1 MKKIFLVLTVL
12 SLFACNDKSQND
24 YVTLHGTI
32 ENTDISKLT
41 ILGKDFKKEIAVNED
56 GTFKDTLNVVQGF
69 HGFNDGKQQSFIYL
83 KNGYDLTL
91 NFDAANFPKSIS
103 FDGNGAETNNYLVQK
118 IQMVQD
124 EQLSNYAY
132 LFQMDKPE
140 FETKMADIKQKF
152 NTLIEETPG
161 LEKDVAEMEIKT
173 NNEVYELLESSYA
186 KEHASMAAI
195 KKGAPSPKFTYPD
208 NNGNEVSLDDLKGK
222 YVYIDVWATWCGPCK
237 VEIPHLKE
245 IDDEFKGKDIAFVS
259 LSIDKPEHK
268 EKWLKMIEDE
278 KLQGIQI
285 IAENAFN
292 SEFVTAY
299 NIKAIPRFILLDKEG
314 NIVDAN
320 APRPSEPR
328 LKDLLNSLEL

>member
-1 MKKIFLVLTVL
+1 MKKIFLVLTAL

-24 YVTLHGTI
+24 YVTLQGKI
-32 ENTDISKLT
+32 DNTDISTLT

-56 GTFKDTLNVVQGF
+56 GTFKDTLNVLQGF

-91 NFDAANFPKSIS
+91 NFDAANFPKSIA

-118 IQMVQD
+118 IQLVQD
-124 EQLSNYAY
+124 EQLSNYDY
-132 LFQMDKPE
+132 LFRMDKPE
-140 FETKMADIKQKF
+140 FEAKMADIKQKF
-152 NTLIEETPG
+152 NTLLEETPG
-161 LEKDVAEMEIKT
+161 IEKDVADMEIKT
-173 NNEVYELLESSYA
+173 NTEVYELLESSYA

-195 KKGAPSPKFTYPD
+195 QKGAPSPKFTYPD

-268 EKWLKMIEDE
+268 DKWLKMIEDE
-278 KLQGIQI
+278 KLQGIQVL
-285 IAENAFN
+285 AENAFN

>member
-1 MKKIFLVLTVL
+1 
-12 SLFACNDKSQND
+12 
-24 YVTLHGTI
+24 
-32 ENTDISKLT
+32 
-41 ILGKDFKKEIAVNED
+41 
-56 GTFKDTLNVVQGF
+56 
-69 HGFNDGKQQSFIYL
+69 
-83 KNGYDLTL
+83 
-91 NFDAANFPKSIS
+91 
-103 FDGNGAETNNYLVQK
+103 
-118 IQMVQD
+118 
-124 EQLSNYAY
+124 
-132 LFQMDKPE
+132 
-140 FETKMADIKQKF
+140 MADIKQKF

-173 NNEVYELLESSYA
+173 NNEVYQLLESSYA